1 MSVFVSSSHLD
12 HAVPCFYLVIKL
24 STVKPLGRCVN
35 RIEVTAALGPA
46 FSITEG
52 ITASITAAGSGRHV
66 PALLIAD
73 KR

>member
-46 FSITEG
+46 FSIMHRG
-52 ITASITAAGSGRHV
+52 DHSGRFWS
-66 PALLIAD
+66 ARDSAGYC
-73 KR
+73 